1 MINGLL
7 LMIAAFVTEP
17 IGELTQGEFIHMMA
31 RLGYSVGGTTSGL
44 TQASHGEGD
53 FYLQLSLVKTDARDE
68 AFVARASACIA
79 FDVPVAIPPSRVAE
93 WLGKARLEPVE
104 VASLLSGKVRFDVV
118 VATPRSTPEQIKAE
132 VRKLQQAARRFKT
145 SYADRQPQVS
155 SDPQGVGPAT
165 YAPQAEMMWP
175 LRAQDI
181 AYVAAHFGWD
191 KVGEPV
197 MLRFPGAL
205 VKVEGVIVSVVTMSD
220 RFVDLV
226 ADVAPDPVK
235 VERYLRNPQEIAWAE
250 ARIER
255 TRAHFQLRH
264 RPNGIVRA
272 TDLAEI
278 IARFARNI
286 RSLDIL

>member
-17 IGELTQGEFIHMMA
+17 IGELTQGEFIHMMT

-44 TQASHGEGD
+44 TKASHSEGD
-53 FYLQLSLVKTDARDE
+53 IYLQLSLVKTDARDE
-68 AFVARASACIA
+68 AFVAKASACIA
-79 FDVPVAIPPSRVAE
+79 FDVPAAIPPSRVTE
-93 WLGKARLEPVE
+93 WLGKERFEPVE

-118 VATPRSTPEQIKAE
+118 VATPRSTPDQIKTE
-132 VRKLQQAARRFKT
+132 VRKLQRAARRFRT
-145 SYADRQPQVS
+145 AYADRQPQMS
-155 SDPQGVGPAT
+155 SDPQGVGPAK
-165 YAPQAEMMWP
+165 YDPQAEMMWP
-175 LRAQDI
+175 LRVQDI

-205 VKVEGVIVSVVTMSD
+205 VKVEGLSIGVVTMSD

-250 ARIER
+250 ARIEP
-255 TRAHFQLRH
+255 TTAHFQLRH
-264 RPNGIVRA
+264 RPNGVLRA
-272 TDLAEI
+272 GDLAGI
-278 IARFARNI
+278 IVRFARNI